1 MYLVI
6 TREKFDTNCQ
16 VRKFGDRADALA
28 HMSKEIKRGKECE
41 LSKRIKTNQEISVI
55 VTVEGDEGDD

>member
-41 LSKRIKTNQEISVI
+41 LSKRIKTNRKSV
-55 VTVEGDEGDD
+55 